1 MSEPSQFSYGDVS
14 QRNVVGISQRGL
26 ENVSVGSD
34 INVIINQQIAQPTR
48 ITIDG
53 EVTNL
58 LEWLA
63 SQQGISPEIALKK
76 AVVTAAYIQD
86 ITVGQGG
93 KLLIKRT
100 DNSVGEIV
108 LK

>member
-1 MSEPSQFSYGDVS
+1 MSERSQFSYRDLS
-14 QRNVVGISQRGL
+14 QVNVAGIAG
-26 ENVSVGSD
+26 NVANIAG
-34 INVIINQQIAQPTR
+34 NNQQINSPKR
-48 ITIDG
+48 ITIDE
-53 EVTNL
+53 EVANL

>member
-1 MSEPSQFSYGDVS
+1 MSERSQFSYKDLS
-14 QRNVVGISQRGL
+14 QVNVAGIAGNVG
-26 ENVSVGSD
+26 
-34 INVIINQQIAQPTR
+34 INQQINSPKR
-48 ITIDG
+48 ITIDE
-53 EVTNL
+53 EVANL

-86 ITVGQGG
+86 ITVVQGG
-93 KLLIKRT
+93 KLLVKRT